1 MGTLVVFTYPTKLF
15 LKAADHTYVEC
26 GTGAKGWNCWGGKS
40 GGKKL
45 RCAPGSTLRA
55 DTVAGKNERSG
66 ITCYLINGVCHQ
78 AANRILDQS
87 QITVDGARGYSL
99 SVSIFGVLGR
109 RNGFLG
115 TCKAPFYSHP
125 GVTGDLQDCIE
136 SRPRPRAQVVNQ
148 LAVPVH
154 SQGYDF
160 EDRLYMEAV
169 RALHDRAEAEVVTDP
184 ASLLKEQMQHFKLMV
199 RHKLGLP
206 EHRIAPSAYSQ
217 LMAVREQ
224 FEWKRLMAEKE
235 LADTSNPLAFVEVF
249 DRLTL
254 QFQDDVAR
262 TLDEKSYSTLLNLS
276 PDERVVLSDPDIV
289 EQIYGSRPDPAGAK
303 S

>member
-1 MGTLVVFTYPTKLF
+1 MGTLVVRTYPTKLF

-26 GTGAKGWNCWGGKS
+26 GTGAKGWSCWGGKS
-40 GGKKL
+40 RGKEL
-45 RCAPGSTLRA
+45 RSAPGSTLRA
-55 DTVAGKNERSG
+55 DAVAGKNERSG

-87 QITVDGARGYSL
+87 YITVDGARGYAL

-115 TCKAPFYSHP
+115 RCKAPFDSHP
-125 GVTGDLQDCIE
+125 EVTGDLQECME
-136 SRPRPRAQVVNQ
+136 SGPRAQVVDE
-148 LAVPVH
+148 LAIPVG
-154 SQGYDF
+154 SQRYDF
-160 EDRLYMEAV
+160 EDRQYMDAV
-169 RALHDRAEAEVVTDP
+169 RALRDRAEVEAVIDP
-184 ASLLKEQMQHFKLMV
+184 ARLIEEQMTHFKLMV

-206 EHRIAPSAYSQ
+206 EHRIASSAYSQ
-217 LMAVREQ
+217 LMTFREQ
-224 FEWKRLMAEKE
+224 FERKRLMAEE
-235 LADTSNPLAFVEVF
+235 ALANTNNPLAFVDAF

-254 QFQDDVAR
+254 QFQDDVAK

-289 EQIYGSRPDPAGAK
+289 EQIYGRRPDPAGANG
-303 S
+303 